1 MVASNCQN
9 ALISSDIN
17 AKIMRINI
25 PSKFHCEELAEL
37 FSRVVFT
44 KGFEYLIRLF
54 ALLNIL
60 TDGIII
66 IFLWALKISFSTFYD
81 LNAYAARLD
90 CADIMLVLHVV
101 ADVDGR
107 CVYLTRGKGINNLLF
122 DFVRIHDEAQKNAW
136 ACGIPVPSAN
146 GQINPTHPYTGNWG
160 IFSYLLKVLP
170 TYWKRICL
178 VKSICPPFN
187 VSESKTLQ
195 NYCFFAIYANIS
207 AKL

>member
-1 MVASNCQN
+1 MAASNCQN

-25 PSKFHCEELAEL
+25 PSKFHCKELAEL
-37 FSRVVFT
+37 FSRV
-44 KGFEYLIRLF
+44 
-54 ALLNIL
+54 
-60 TDGIII
+60 
-66 IFLWALKISFSTFYD
+66 
-81 LNAYAARLD
+81 
-90 CADIMLVLHVV
+90 ADIMLVLHVV

-178 VKSICPPFN
+178 VKSIFSPFN
-187 VSESKTLQ
+187 VSESKTVQ
-195 NYCFFAIYANIS
+195 NYCFFATYANIS

>member
-25 PSKFHCEELAEL
+25 PSKFHCKELAEL

-66 IFLWALKISFSTFYD
+66 IFLWALKISFSTFYN

-136 ACGIPVPSAN
+136 ACGAKDMFGKTVTMPHLPIQS
-146 GQINPTHPYTGNWG
+146 NWD
-160 IFSYLLKVLP
+160 IFLFV
-170 TYWKRICL
+170 T
-178 VKSICPPFN
+178 
-187 VSESKTLQ
+187 
-195 NYCFFAIYANIS
+195 
-207 AKL
+207 